1 MEDSKKPPIVFA
13 NRVIRKI
20 VDNSFGEKLRI
31 EGDDFMTIRTAYR
44 SKGGNWEHFWHGDP
58 IQQNLL
64 KQVIVAWGQMPE
76 RIFEKD

>member
-31 EGDDFMTIRTAYR
+31 EGDDFMTIRTTYR
-44 SKGGNWEHFWHGDP
+44 SKGGNWEQFWHGDP

-64 KQVIVAWGQMPE
+64 KQVIVAWGQMPD